1 MSCAVYA
8 VLARGP
14 IGTMYVLMCIGGIVF
29 AGHCKWDYDFI
40 YEMNESCKLCQHC
53 LIIIITVTCTTIVI
67 IIIIFVGYGR
77 RSVSSVIS
85 LRLFTELLEGRGCVV

>member
-1 MSCAVYA
+1 M
-8 VLARGP
+8 
-14 IGTMYVLMCIGGIVF
+14 F

-53 LIIIITVTCTTIVI
+53 LVIIITVTCTTIVI
-67 IIIIFVGYGR
+67 IIIFVVYGR

-85 LRLFTELLEGRGCVV
+85 LRLFTELLEGRGRVV